1 MQKLLKLI
9 KKIGYYMPFS
19 VYLVVFCAIIIPGY
33 GWLNKLSKLPDS
45 AYKDIFSLL
54 LLIALLFS
62 FSILCFGFL
71 TVLFSFGYFKWKQ
84 AKNMVTLHLKTSAA
98 AQGKQSISI
107 QINPVFMPLIGFL
120 KVRLLY
126 DSTHFSDKF
135 SVITKN
141 GKPFG
146 ASFDGTFNWN
156 LPEIREYQI
165 EKVIIYFEDFFQF
178 FSFAATIDTSNRFY
192 VSPTEQDL
200 TKIHASPRKT
210 EDTSIRIDELKRVE
224 GELINYKSFENNDD
238 VRRIVWKIY
247 AKNKE
252 LVVRIPEIMDP
263 YASHIYLYTSFH
275 THFDVKGNDVIETL
289 FLNYYKTICW
299 SIYKQLAKKGLE
311 VRYISDQPIPPTAL
325 SEPDEQV
332 KYAIT
337 LSHWQDETHLK
348 DFVKPGNASVLIV
361 SSLDDPEQI
370 RDFADNFGS
379 DISIVFVPLTECLR
393 QNDIKD
399 WIRWLFITNENDKL
413 TSYKTKWNL
422 SPLRFKLN
430 ENETDISGLLKQT
443 DKASII
449 RN

>member
-9 KKIGYYMPFS
+9 KKLGYYAPCS
-19 VYLVVFCAIIIPGY
+19 VYLVVFCVIIIPGY
-33 GWLNKLSKLPDS
+33 YWLHKLSKLPDS

-54 LLIALLFS
+54 LMIALVFS
-62 FSILCFGFL
+62 VSILCFGFL
-71 TVLFSFGYFKWKQ
+71 TVLFSFIYFKWKQ
-84 AKNMVTLHLKTSAA
+84 AKNLVVIKLMTSPATK
-98 AQGKQSISI
+98 GKQAIHI
-107 QINPVFMPLIGFL
+107 QINPIFLPLIGFL

-126 DSTHFSDKF
+126 DKDHYSNKF
-135 SVITKN
+135 SLITKSD
-141 GKPFG
+141 KPFG
-146 ASFDGTFNWN
+146 FSFDGTFNWN

-178 FSFAATIDTSNRFY
+178 FSFAVSINTSNRFY
-192 VSPTEQDL
+192 VSPTEQEL
-200 TKIHASPRKT
+200 AKINGSPRKT
-210 EDTSIRIDELKRVE
+210 EDTTVRIEELKRVE
-224 GELINYKSFENNDD
+224 GELINYKNFENNDD

-275 THFDVKGNDVIETL
+275 THFDVKGNEVIETP

-299 SIYKQLAKKGLE
+299 SVYKQLAQKGLE
-311 VRYISDQPIPPTAL
+311 VRYIADQSIPPTAL

-337 LSHWQDETHLK
+337 VCNWQSDTNLK
-348 DFVKPGNASVLIV
+348 DFIKPGNASVLIV
-361 SSLDDPEQI
+361 SSLNDVEQI
-370 RDFADNFGS
+370 KDFADNYGA
-379 DISIVFVPLTECLR
+379 DITIVFVPLTECLQ
-393 QNDIKD
+393 QNDMKD
-399 WIRWLFITNENDKL
+399 WIKWLFISNENDQL
-413 TSYKTKWNL
+413 ASYKTRWNL

-430 ENETDISGLLKQT
+430 DNEKEIVSVLKQT